1 MCIKISNIKS
11 SSICSGTFTIR
22 LKVCFVGDV
31 TLSPNVAPRTKGSKD
46 KLREQSQN
54 HR

>member
-1 MCIKISNIKS
+1 MCIIFSNIKC

-46 KLREQSQN
+46 KFREQSQN

>member
-1 MCIKISNIKS
+1 MCIKFTNIKC

-31 TLSPNVAPRTKGSKD
+31 TLSLNVAPRTKRSMNKF
-46 KLREQSQN
+46 RQQSQN
-54 HR
+54 NR